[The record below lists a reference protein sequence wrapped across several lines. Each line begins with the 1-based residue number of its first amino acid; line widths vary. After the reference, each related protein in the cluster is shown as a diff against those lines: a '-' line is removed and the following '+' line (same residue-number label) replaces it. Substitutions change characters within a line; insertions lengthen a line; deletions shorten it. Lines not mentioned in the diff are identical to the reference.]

1 MKKYFVV
8 FILYFISGF
17 LIRTGYTVLAQEVQ
31 VDSLKKLLLVNSDG
45 NKKELQLLNNLGQ
58 AYLKI
63 KNYDSSLVFFKAALL
78 IDQKM
83 NSPFGLSLDYLGLG
97 KSISNASD
105 KTLLKAGFE
114 PLNRN
119 KLILDF
125 FQKAVDLGVKSK
137 NKKTLS
143 EVYKELSEFYE
154 KQNKPKLSFD
164 YYKKYIAYKDSISNI
179 VNANTVAKLQ
189 HQYDTEK
196 KEQVIAL
203 LKADKK
209 IAEKEISKKKTE
221 RNGFMAGCTLLL
233 LTVGVAFNR
242 YMVKQKA
249 NKELSG
255 ALSRLKELQQQ
266 LVEKEKAASLGQLT
280 AGIAHE
286 IQNPLNFVI
295 NFSQLN
301 KRLLQEWDETTDH
314 NLQAEILLDIRD
326 NATKVERHGNRANG
340 IIQSMLMHSRDSHL
354 ERELTD
360 FNELCQEALNF
371 SWQAISINNPEF
383 VCNNIVRFQNNLPFV
398 NLVKQDIS
406 RVVVNLL
413 NNSFY
418 AVKEKFDSGNAAA
431 INPEITIETFL
442 KEKNIILEISDNGN
456 GIPESLKNKIFQ
468 PFFTTK
474 PTNMGTG
481 LGLSI
486 SNDIAKAHSGELYLQ
501 SSSTEGTKFVLSLPV

>member
-1 MKKYFVV
+1 MKKVFVV
-8 FILYFISGF
+8 SIFYFISGF
-17 LIRTGYTVLAQEVQ
+17 LVRTGYTVLAQTAQ
-31 VDSLKKLLLVNSDG
+31 VDSIKKLLLVNGNG
-45 NKKELQLLNNLGQ
+45 NKKELQLLNNLGE
-58 AYLKI
+58 AYLKT

-83 NSPFGLSLDYLGLG
+83 NSPLGLSLDYLGLG
-97 KSISNASD
+97 KSISNVSE
-105 KTLLKAGFE
+105 KTLLKAGIE

-125 FQKAVDLGVKSK
+125 LQKAVDLGVKS
-137 NKKTLS
+137 NSKKTLR
-143 EVYKELSEFYE
+143 EAYKELSEFYE
-154 KQNKPKLSFD
+154 KQNKPEVSFD
-164 YYKKYIAYKDSISNI
+164 YYKKYVAYKDSISNI
-179 VNANTVAKLQ
+179 VNANTIAKLQ
-189 HQYDTEK
+189 LQYDTDK

-203 LKADKK
+203 LNADKK
-209 IAEKEISKKKTE
+209 IAEKEISKKKME

-314 NLQAEILLDIRD
+314 NVQAEILSDIRD
-326 NATKVERHGNRANG
+326 NAIKVERHGNRANG

-360 FNELCQEALNF
+360 FNALCQEALNF
-371 SWQAISINNPEF
+371 SWQAISIADPEF
-383 VCNNIVRFQNNLPFV
+383 VCNNVIRFQNNLPVV

-418 AVKEKFDSGNAAA
+418 AVKEKFKSGNAAI

-486 SNDIAKAHSGELYLQ
+486 SNDIAKAHGGELYLL
-501 SSSTEGTKFVLSLPV
+501 SSSTEGTVFILSLPV